1 MSDPN
6 TVRVLS
12 LDGGGM
18 RGYISCVFMDLF
30 VQQWGINPNEIW
42 KYFDV
47 ITGSSIGGIQ
57 AMAYSIGLSPSD
69 ISGFFTNDGQWIFTT
84 STSTPSSQPSTL
96 TKINTIVGGPFS
108 DPTFY
113 PSTTPGIGTMRL
125 KSGLTTTFG
134 SNTLQNALTNV
145 IVTSFEKNDAN
156 PDYAQTTNTPV
167 YFSNSSIVPVLS
179 GQNTLMTDVGMATS
193 AAPLY
198 FAPWDIG
205 ADSYIDG
212 GVTQNNPA
220 SFGLA
225 VAKAIKPV
233 ANRCCVLSVGTGLGD
248 VGFPPTTTL
257 AKVKKEIIDLNLDPK
272 AYGEK
277 WKLSSKQVKNLQ
289 SVANNLGALEGAN
302 LIMYLLGAM
311 STGPQEI
318 AAQELNIA
326 ANYTLS
332 NLYNYRMQYYLQP
345 DLDTELDDSTPAIL
359 AYYKSS
365 VTDYFNSDISNIT
378 TFIGHLNA

>member
-69 ISGFFTNDGQWIFTT
+69 ISSFFTNDGQWIFTT

-167 YFSNSSIVPVLS
+167 YFSNSGIVPVLS

-198 FAPWDIG
+198 FAPWNIG

-248 VGFPPTTTL
+248 VGFPPTTAL
-257 AKVKKEIIDLNLDPK
+257 AKAKKEIIDLNLDPK

-277 WKLSSKQVKNLQ
+277 WRLSSKQVKNLQ
-289 SVANNLGALEGAN
+289 TLANNLGALEGAN
-302 LIMYLLGAM
+302 LIMYSL
-311 STGPQEI
+311 I
-318 AAQELNIA
+318 
-326 ANYTLS
+326 
-332 NLYNYRMQYYLQP
+332 
-345 DLDTELDDSTPAIL
+345 
-359 AYYKSS
+359 
-365 VTDYFNSDISNIT
+365 
-378 TFIGHLNA
+378 

>member
-6 TVRVLS
+6 TIRVLS

-42 KYFDV
+42 KHFDV

-57 AMAYSIGLSPSD
+57 ALAYSIGLSPSD
-69 ISGFFTNDGQWIFTT
+69 ISGFFTNDGQWVFTT

-96 TKINTIVGGPFS
+96 TKINTIVGGPLS

-113 PSTTPGIGTMRL
+113 PSNTPGIGTMRL
-125 KSGLTTTFG
+125 NSGLINVFG
-134 SNTLQNALTNV
+134 TKTLQDALTNV
-145 IVTSFEKNDAN
+145 VITSFEKNDNN

-179 GQNTLMTDVGMATS
+179 GQNSSMVNVGMATS

-198 FAPWDIG
+198 FAPWNIG
-205 ADSYIDG
+205 DNSYIDG

-225 VAKAIKPV
+225 VARALKPL
-233 ANRCCVLSVGTGLGD
+233 ANRFCVLSIGTGLGD
-248 VGFPPTTTL
+248 VGFPPTTTFIK
-257 AKVKKEIIDLNLDPK
+257 AKKEIIELNNNPK
-272 AYGEK
+272 VYGEK

-289 SVANNLGALEGAN
+289 TVANNLGALEGAN

-318 AAQELNIA
+318 AAQELNIIS
-326 ANYTLS
+326 NYTIS

-345 DLDTELDDSTPAIL
+345 DLDTELDDSSPAIL
-359 AYYKSS
+359 AYYKKS

-378 TFIGHLNA
+378 TFIARLNV

>member
-30 VQQWGINPNEIW
+30 VQQWGISPNEIW

-69 ISGFFTNDGQWIFTT
+69 ISGFFTNDGQWVFTT

-113 PSTTPGIGTMRL
+113 PSNIPGIGTMRL

-167 YFSNSSIVPVLS
+167 YFSNSSIVPALS
-179 GQNTLMTDVGMATS
+179 GQNSSMVNVGMATS

-198 FAPWDIG
+198 FAPWNIG
-205 ADSYIDG
+205 DNSYIDG

-225 VAKAIKPV
+225 VARALKPS
-233 ANRCCVLSVGTGLGD
+233 ANRFCVLSIGTGLGD
-248 VGFPPTTTL
+248 VGFPPTTSFIK
-257 AKVKKEIIDLNLDPK
+257 AKKEIIELNNNPK
-272 AYGEK
+272 VYGEK

-289 SVANNLGALEGAN
+289 TVANNLGALEGAN

-318 AAQELNIA
+318 AAQELNIIS
-326 ANYTLS
+326 NYAIS

-378 TFIGHLNA
+378 NFISRLNV

>member
-6 TVRVLS
+6 TIRVLS

-57 AMAYSIGLSPSD
+57 ALAYSIGLSPSD
-69 ISGFFTNDGQWIFTT
+69 ISGFFTNDGQWVFTT

-96 TKINTIVGGPFS
+96 TKINTIVGGPLS

-113 PSTTPGIGTMRL
+113 PSNTPGIGTMRL
-125 KSGLTTTFG
+125 NSGLTNIFG
-134 SNTLQNALTNV
+134 TKTLQDALTNV
-145 IVTSFEKNDAN
+145 VITSFEKNDNN

-179 GQNTLMTDVGMATS
+179 GQNSSMVNVGMATS

-198 FAPWDIG
+198 FAPWNIG
-205 ADSYIDG
+205 DNSYIDG

-225 VAKAIKPV
+225 VARALKPL
-233 ANRCCVLSVGTGLGD
+233 ANRFCVLSIGTGLGD
-248 VGFPPTTTL
+248 VGFPPTTTFIK
-257 AKVKKEIIDLNLDPK
+257 AKKETIELNNNPK
-272 AYGEK
+272 VYGEK

-289 SVANNLGALEGAN
+289 TVANNLGALEGAN

-318 AAQELNIA
+318 AAQELNIVS
-326 ANYTLS
+326 NYSVS

-365 VTDYFNSDISNIT
+365 VTDYFNNDISNIT
-378 TFIGHLNA
+378 SFIGHLNA

>member
-6 TVRVLS
+6 TIRVLS

-57 AMAYSIGLSPSD
+57 ALAYSIGLSPSD
-69 ISGFFTNDGQWIFTT
+69 ISGFFTNDGQWVFTT

-96 TKINTIVGGPFS
+96 TKINTIVGGPLS

-113 PSTTPGIGTMRL
+113 PSNTPGIGTMRL
-125 KSGLTTTFG
+125 NSGLTNIFG
-134 SNTLQNALTNV
+134 TKTLQDALTNV
-145 IVTSFEKNDAN
+145 VITSFEKNDNN

-179 GQNTLMTDVGMATS
+179 GQNSSMVNVGMATS

-198 FAPWDIG
+198 FAPWNIG
-205 ADSYIDG
+205 DNSYIDG

-225 VAKAIKPV
+225 VARALKPL
-233 ANRCCVLSVGTGLGD
+233 ANRFCVLSIGTGLGD
-248 VGFPPTTTL
+248 VGFPPTTTFIK
-257 AKVKKEIIDLNLDPK
+257 AKKEIIDLNNNPK
-272 AYGEK
+272 VYGEK
-277 WKLSSKQVKNLQ
+277 WKLSSKQVNNLQ
-289 SVANNLGALEGAN
+289 TVANNLGALEGAN

-318 AAQELNIA
+318 AAQELNIVS
-326 ANYTLS
+326 NYSVS

-378 TFIGHLNA
+378 TFIARLNV

>member
-6 TVRVLS
+6 TIRVLS

-57 AMAYSIGLSPSD
+57 AMAYSIGLSPTD

-113 PSTTPGIGTMRL
+113 PSTIPGIGTMRL
-125 KSGLTTTFG
+125 NSGLVSTFG

-145 IVTSFEKNDAN
+145 IVTSFEKNDAY
-156 PDYAQTTNTPV
+156 PDYAQTTNTPI
-167 YFSNSSIVPVLS
+167 YFSNISIVPVLS
-179 GQNTLMTDVGMATS
+179 GQNNLMVDVGMATS

-198 FAPWDIG
+198 FAPWNIG
-205 ADSYIDG
+205 DNSYIDG

-233 ANRCCVLSVGTGLGD
+233 ANRFCVLSLGTGLGD

-257 AKVKKEIIDLNLDPK
+257 AKAKKEIIDLNLDPK

-277 WKLSSKQVKNLQ
+277 WRLSSKQVKNLQ
-289 SVANNLGALEGAN
+289 TLANNLGALEGAN

-318 AAQELNIA
+318 AAQELNIT

>member
-57 AMAYSIGLSPSD
+57 AMAYSIGLSPTD

-125 KSGLTTTFG
+125 KSGLDTTFG

-145 IVTSFEKNDAN
+145 VVTSFEKNDAN

-167 YFSNSSIVPVLS
+167 YFSNSGIVPVLS

-198 FAPWDIG
+198 FAPWNIG

-248 VGFPPTTTL
+248 VGFPPTTAL
-257 AKVKKEIIDLNLDPK
+257 AKAKKEIIDLNLDPK

-277 WKLSSKQVKNLQ
+277 WRLSSKQVKNLQ
-289 SVANNLGALEGAN
+289 TLANNLGALEGAN

-318 AAQELNIA
+318 AALELNIA

>member
-30 VQQWGINPNEIW
+30 VQQWGISPNEIW

-69 ISGFFTNDGQWIFTT
+69 ISGFFTNDGQWVFTT

-113 PSTTPGIGTMRL
+113 PSNIPGIGTMRL

-145 IVTSFEKNDAN
+145 IITSFEKNDAN

-167 YFSNSSIVPVLS
+167 YFSNSSIVPALS
-179 GQNTLMTDVGMATS
+179 GQNSSMVNVGMATS

-198 FAPWDIG
+198 FAPWNIG
-205 ADSYIDG
+205 DNSYIDG

-225 VAKAIKPV
+225 VARALKPS
-233 ANRCCVLSVGTGLGD
+233 ANRFCVLSIGTGLGD
-248 VGFPPTTTL
+248 VGFPPTTSFIK
-257 AKVKKEIIDLNLDPK
+257 AKKEIIELNNNPK
-272 AYGEK
+272 VYGEK

-289 SVANNLGALEGAN
+289 TVANNLGALEGAN

-318 AAQELNIA
+318 AAQELNIIS
-326 ANYTLS
+326 NYAIS

-378 TFIGHLNA
+378 NFISRLNV